1 MRLSPFIIRLLILPL
16 LLAGGA
22 SSAKQTICV
31 YDPTGTQGFIYNMM
45 RDYVVAM
52 QRYGADI
59 DIKAYSNEAIAV
71 DDYRAKQCDGFGATA
86 FRTRPFNPTAA
97 AIDSLGVTSILRD
110 GHVDIQSSYEVL
122 RKLVQTY
129 AAKSPRVS
137 KLMTRGDHVVGG
149 IIPIGVAYPMVNDR
163 SIDTVEELAGKRI
176 PAFDYDKAQAIMIR
190 KIGAQPVSAD
200 TSNFHIKF
208 NNGLTDMIAAPTI
221 LYKALELHKGIG
233 TKGGVARFPIMLL
246 TYQMILDQS
255 KFPEDF
261 GAISRAYWSQ
271 QYDRALQLVR
281 QTDRDIPLAAWI
293 DLDPK
298 NAYDYTLMLR
308 DARIDI
314 AKQGIYDKRGLKIIK
329 RIRCKI
335 NNTDPECATESEEVW
350 N

>member
-1 MRLSPFIIRLLILPL
+1 MHLSPLLIRLLILPML
-16 LLAGGA
+16 FASGA
-22 SSAKQTICV
+22 IAAKQVICV
-31 YDPTGTQGFIYNMM
+31 YDPTGTQGFVYNMM

-59 DIKAYSNEAIAV
+59 EVKAYSNEAIAV
-71 DDYRAKQCDGFGATA
+71 DDYRSKQCDGFGATA

-97 AIDSLGVTSILRD
+97 AIDSMGATSILRD
-110 GHVDIQSSYEVL
+110 GRVDIQGSYEVL

-129 AAKSPRVS
+129 AAKSPRVE
-137 KLMTRGDHVVGG
+137 KLMTRGEHVVGG
-149 IIPIGVAYPMVNDR
+149 IMPIGIAYPMVRDR

-233 TKGGVARFPIMLL
+233 ENGGVARFPIMLL
-246 TYQMILDQS
+246 TYQLILNES

-261 GAISRAYWSQ
+261 GAISRAYWVQ

-281 QTDRDIPLAAWI
+281 QTDRDIPLAMWI
-293 DLDPK
+293 ELDPQK
-298 NAYDYTLMLR
+298 AYDYTLMLR
-308 DARIDI
+308 EARIDI

-335 NNTDPECATESEEVW
+335 NKVDPECATKSEEVW